1 MSVDPVRVLVADD
14 HPFFRDGLRV
24 LLEATA
30 DTELVGEATDG
41 EEAIALAQ
49 TLQPDVILMDLR
61 MPGLGGIE
69 ATRKIL
75 SESPHVGI
83 LVVTMIEDDASVFA
97 AMRAGARG
105 YLLKGAD
112 KDEMLL
118 AIRAVGRGE
127 AIFGPGIARR
137 LMDYFARPA
146 PTPTQVSRV
155 VFPELT
161 DREREILDLIAAGW
175 NNEEIAGQL
184 FLSLKTVRNYVTNIF
199 TKLQV
204 VDRAQAIVRARQSG
218 LGQGEP
224 KAE

>member
-1 MSVDPVRVLVADD
+1 MDQVRVLIADD

-41 EEAIALAQ
+41 DEAIALAH
-49 TLQPDVILMDLR
+49 TLRPDVILMDLR

-75 SESPHVGI
+75 IENPQIGI

-137 LMDYFARPA
+137 LVQYFTSHAA
-146 PTPTQVSRV
+146 VPTQASRV

-161 DREREILDLIAAGW
+161 DREREILDLIAAGR
-175 NNEEIAGQL
+175 NNQEIASQL
-184 FLSLKTVRNYVTNIF
+184 FLSLKTVRNYVSNIL

-204 VDRAQAIVRARQSG
+204 SDRAQAIIRAREAG
-218 LGQGEP
+218 LGTKGDLP
-224 KAE
+224 

>member
-1 MSVDPVRVLVADD
+1 MSVDPLRVLIADD

-30 DTELVGEATDG
+30 DTELVGEATNGD
-41 EEAIALAQ
+41 EAVALAS

-69 ATRKIL
+69 ATRRIL

-137 LMDYFARPA
+137 LMHYFARPA
-146 PTPTQVSRV
+146 ATPTQASRV

-175 NNEEIAGQL
+175 NNEQIAGEL
-184 FLSLKTVRNYVTNIF
+184 FLSVKTVRNYVSNIF

-204 VDRAQAIVRARQSG
+204 VDRAQAIVRARKSG
-218 LGQGEP
+218 LGQGEEP
-224 KAE
+224 

>member
-1 MSVDPVRVLVADD
+1 VDPVRVLVADD

-49 TLQPDVILMDLR
+49 TLRPDVILMDLR

-69 ATRKIL
+69 ATREIL
-75 SESPHVGI
+75 SENPHVGI

-137 LMDYFARPA
+137 LMEYFARPA
-146 PTPTQVSRV
+146 PTPTQASRV

-161 DREREILDLIAAGW
+161 DREREILDLIAAGR

-184 FLSLKTVRNYVTNIF
+184 FLSLKTVRNYISNIF

-204 VDRAQAIVRARQSG
+204 VDRAQAIVRAREAG
-218 LGQGEP
+218 LGTKEGSS
-224 KAE
+224 

>member
-1 MSVDPVRVLVADD
+1 VSVDPLRVLIADD

-30 DTELVGEATDG
+30 DTELIGEAKDG
-41 EEAIALAQ
+41 DEAVALAS
-49 TLQPDVILMDLR
+49 TLRPEVILMDLR

-69 ATRKIL
+69 ATREIL
-75 SESPHVGI
+75 SENPHVGI

-118 AIRAVGRGE
+118 AILAVGRGE

-137 LMDYFARPA
+137 LMEYFSRPA
-146 PTPTQVSRV
+146 ATPTQSSRV

-161 DREREILDLIAAGW
+161 DREREILDLIAAGR

-184 FLSLKTVRNYVTNIF
+184 FLSLKTVRNYVSNIF

-204 VDRAQAIVRARQSG
+204 MDRAQAIVRAREAG
-218 LGQGEP
+218 LGRE
-224 KAE
+224 ET

>member
-1 MSVDPVRVLVADD
+1 MSADPLRVLVADD

-24 LLEATA
+24 MLEATP
-30 DTELVGEATDG
+30 DTELVGEAADG
-41 EEAIALAQ
+41 VEAVNLAH
-49 TLQPDVILMDLR
+49 TLRPDVILMDLR

-75 SESPHVGI
+75 SESPQAGI
-83 LVVTMIEDDASVFA
+83 LVVTMIEDDDSVFA

-105 YLLKGAD
+105 YLLKGAV

-137 LMDYFARPA
+137 LVQYFASQAAEPKQA
-146 PTPTQVSRV
+146 SRV

-161 DREREILDLIAAGW
+161 DREREILDLIAAGR
-175 NNEEIAGQL
+175 NNQEIAGQL
-184 FLSLKTVRNYVTNIF
+184 FLSLKTVRNYVSNIL

-204 VDRAQAIVRARQSG
+204 SDRAQAIIRAREAG
-218 LGQGEP
+218 LGTQRDLL
-224 KAE
+224 